1 MVRMQKGKPEDYEDP
16 ADLLLDDW
24 R

>member
-1 MVRMQKGKPEDYEDP
+1 MVRMEKGKPEDFEDP